1 MSRRDAAG
9 RLRAKVARYYG
20 PAVTQALLPS
30 AADAE
35 GEVNGSE
42 LMSNA
47 VAPWVSG
54 GGASPPPSEV
64 ERLVMAALL
73 VLLHEGDDGHKVTFM
88 LSELLGLLGWPL
100 SEPSW
105 AAVERAL
112 DFYMRPVRREYCVTP
127 PQAGPG
133 REVSVISLRSLIAG
147 HEHDEESERGI
158 SESIS
163 LAGRQVTVTFNP
175 DLPLGMGSLTLKS
188 VSERV
193 MRETQSSL
201 HPTSSQSSDACI
213 KYFVR
218 AAWAR

>member
-20 PAVTQALLPS
+20 PAVTKALFPS

-42 LMSNA
+42 LMSS
-47 VAPWVSG
+47 VVVSWISG
-54 GGASPPPSEV
+54 GGASFPPSEV

-73 VLLHEGDDGHKVTFM
+73 ILLHEGGDGHKVTFM
-88 LSELLGLLGWPL
+88 LPELLGLLSWPL
-100 SEPSW
+100 SELLW
-105 AAVERAL
+105 TAVERAL
-112 DFYMRPVRREYCVTP
+112 DFYMRPVQREYCVPP

-147 HEHDEESERGI
+147 YEHDEESERGAL
-158 SESIS
+158 ESIR

-188 VSERV
+188 GAKG
-193 MRETQSSL
+193 L
-201 HPTSSQSSDACI
+201 
-213 KYFVR
+213 
-218 AAWAR
+218 